1 MRLSLAPFVI
11 LFLFIAAS
19 NTARAQ
25 GQKSLIVTTEWLAN
39 SMDDPNL
46 VILHVADTRRE
57 YLNGHIPGARFLWTG
72 SFVQDN
78 PELTFEVVPISNL
91 VSAIE
96 ELGIT
101 GKSKIVLCFSRSSV
115 TMATRMYVTLDYA
128 GLGGQ
133 TSFLDGGF
141 ELWKSEQRPVSKEP
155 AVPQRSTFTPMIN
168 NSAIVTVEK
177 VKAAGKD
184 PLTLIIDARGERFYQ
199 GNPGGFSR
207 GGHIP
212 GAVNIPFSSIVDSTN
227 KFLSYP
233 ALKSMFEKAGVTPGK
248 KVIAYCHIGMQATLV
263 YFASRYLGHEVSLYD
278 GSFEDWSSREELPV
292 EQPPAKSQ

>member
-1 MRLSLAPFVI
+1 MRTTAALI
-11 LFLFIAAS
+11 IAFAITVP
-19 NTARAQ
+19 NTDAQ
-25 GQKSLIVTTEWLAN
+25 EQKGLIVSTQWLADN
-39 SMDDPNL
+39 LNDPNL
-46 VILHVADTRRE
+46 VVLHVAGTRRE

-78 PELTFEVVPISNL
+78 PELTFEVVPINEL

-101 GKSKIVLCFSRSSV
+101 DKSKIVVCFSRSSV
-115 TMATRMYVTLDYA
+115 TMATRMFLTLDYA
-128 GLGGQ
+128 GLGAQ

-141 ELWKSEQRPVSKEP
+141 ELWKSEQRGVSKEIP
-155 AVPQRSTFTPMIN
+155 AVKRSTFSPLIKS
-168 NSAIVTVEK
+168 SAIVTVDR

-184 PLTLIIDARGERFYQ
+184 PNTSIVDARNERFYQ

-207 GGHIP
+207 GGHVP

-227 KFLSYP
+227 KFLSYA
-233 ALKSMFEKAGVTPGK
+233 ALKTMFEKAGVTTGK
-248 KVIAYCHIGMQATLV
+248 KVIAYCHIGMQATLI
-263 YFASRYLGHEVSLYD
+263 YFASRYLGHEASLYD

-292 EQPPAKSQ
+292 ETPPTQSQ